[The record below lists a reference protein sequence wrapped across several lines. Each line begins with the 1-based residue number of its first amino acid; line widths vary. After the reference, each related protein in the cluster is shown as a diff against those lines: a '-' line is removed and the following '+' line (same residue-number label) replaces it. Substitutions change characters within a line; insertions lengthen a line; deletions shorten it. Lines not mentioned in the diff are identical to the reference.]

1 MWLISELNDG
11 NLAIVWV
18 SYCQQYILFHGV
30 AHLWVA
36 ENSVL
41 IRFFQYEGHLKQVQ
55 IKLHI
60 FEKKWH
66 IGGLVYMCIKQLL
79 GHSYS
84 AFGHLLVRYQSDVCL
99 SIADL
104 FFWKQIRETGGRH
117 WRTKGSFGKWTFSR
131 MNEVELFNGLRSYI
145 PLTRKQLL

>member
-36 ENSVL
+36 EFWYE
-41 IRFFQYEGHLKQVQ
+41 FFQYEGHLKQVK

-60 FEKKWH
+60 FEKKMTRRR
-66 IGGLVYMCIKQLL
+66 IGLHVHYAAVR
-79 GHSYS
+79 HSYS
-84 AFGHLLVRYQSDVCL
+84 AFGHLQSCSNQMYVSASQTYSSESRYVRLEAVIGVPKVVGKRNFSL
-99 SIADL
+99 
-104 FFWKQIRETGGRH
+104 KNEGGG
-117 WRTKGSFGKWTFSR
+117 TFKWT
-131 MNEVELFNGLRSYI
+131 EVVHTFD
-145 PLTRKQLL
+145 